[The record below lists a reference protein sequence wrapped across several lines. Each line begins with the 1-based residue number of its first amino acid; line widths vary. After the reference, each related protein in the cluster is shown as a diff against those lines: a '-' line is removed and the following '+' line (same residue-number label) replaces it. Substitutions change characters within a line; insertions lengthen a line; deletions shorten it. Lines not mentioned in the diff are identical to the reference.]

1 MQMRRRRGG
10 WRAVAPE
17 LFPQQVP
24 LGGSAVD
31 SVDFDALEDLARE
44 KMPEASFAFC
54 AAGADDEISAA
65 ENIAAW
71 RDLQLRPRVLRD
83 VTTIDTGVT
92 LLGNRHPHPI
102 LIAPTGRHKLFHAQG
117 EQATARGAAHASAPY
132 VMASNANVLIEEV
145 AAERKSAPQWFQ
157 LYYWPNRS
165 EVEALIDRLATAGF
179 SALVLTVDAP
189 TGGWSP
195 RAARAQHE
203 PAPEIR
209 NINMPGSPIARTFYH
224 PDFAGK
230 VLYPA
235 TWRELEW
242 LVKRSPMPVLVKG
255 VLRADDAVACAEHG
269 ARAVIVSNHGGRHLD
284 TTVTTAACIG
294 EIAAAL
300 SGKTEVYVD
309 GGIRRGTD
317 ILKALALGARAVL
330 IGRPIIWGLA
340 VHGADGVAQV
350 IEHLRVELVRAMQ
363 LCGTPRLSD
372 ISDDL
377 LAPH

>member
-1 MQMRRRRGG
+1 
-10 WRAVAPE
+10 
-17 LFPQQVP
+17 
-24 LGGSAVD
+24 VD
-31 SVDFDALEDLARE
+31 SVDFDALEGLARGR
-44 KMPEASFAFC
+44 MPEASFAFC
-54 AAGADDEISAA
+54 AAGADDEISAV

-71 RDLQLRPRVLRD
+71 RNLRLRPRVLRD
-83 VTTIDTGVT
+83 VTTIDTNVT
-92 LLGNRHPHPI
+92 LLGAKHPHPI
-102 LIAPTGRHKLFHAQG
+102 LIAPTGRHKLFHAEG
-117 EQATARGAAHASAPY
+117 EKATARGAANAGAPY
-132 VMASNANVLIEEV
+132 VMASNANVLIEDV
-145 AAERKSAPQWFQ
+145 AKERKAAPQWFQ
-157 LYYWPNRS
+157 LYYWPNRG
-165 EVEALIDRLATAGF
+165 EVEALIDRLAVNGF

-203 PAPEIR
+203 PSPDIL
-209 NINMPGSPIARTFYH
+209 NINMPGSPMARTFYH

-242 LVKRSPMPVLVKG
+242 LVKRSPVPVLVKG

-269 ARAVIVSNHGGRHLD
+269 ARAIIVSNHGGRHLD
-284 TTVTTAACIG
+284 TTVTTAAAIG

-300 SGKTEVYVD
+300 AGKAEVYVD

-330 IGRPIIWGLA
+330 IGRPVIWGLS

-363 LCGTPRLSD
+363 LSGMASLSD
-372 ISDDL
+372 ITRDL